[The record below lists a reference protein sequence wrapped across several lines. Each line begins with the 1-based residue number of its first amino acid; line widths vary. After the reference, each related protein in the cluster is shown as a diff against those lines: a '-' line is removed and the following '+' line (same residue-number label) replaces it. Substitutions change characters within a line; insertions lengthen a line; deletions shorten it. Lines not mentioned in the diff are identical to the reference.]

1 MAILTAE
8 QIEQKKQQ
16 LKQLTEEAQQL
27 KKELVEAGAWSLNED
42 ALDKVAGG
50 NNPGGWRPP
59 TFKDKPIERDTD
71 FLSPAP

>member
-42 ALDKVAGG
+42 DLDKVAGG